1 LRLIIAAYAYQTSNA
16 EKIIPKT
23 SSSSPIASPKL
34 PLLVWVDDNP
44 NYNEDQI
51 QMAKAL
57 GIEVVTLFTTGEAK
71 MWIDM
76 HLGIKK

>member
-1 LRLIIAAYAYQTSNA
+1 LRLLIAAYAYQTSNV

-23 SSSSPIASPKL
+23 SSSSPVASPAL

-44 NYNEDQI
+44 DYNHDEI
-51 QMAKAL
+51 EMAKAL
-57 GIEVVTLFTTGEAK
+57 GIEVVTLHTTGEAK

-76 HLGIKK
+76 HLGNKK